1 MTSVSSRCQSAP
13 LGRKPQ
19 AGRPRPAG
27 VPTDRPNV
35 LWLVPDQHHPDWFG
49 CAGHTVRTPN
59 VDALAQR
66 GVRFENAVCP
76 SPLCA
81 PSRACLATGRRYD
94 RSPVSGNGE
103 DLPAD
108 AATVYGRLRDEA
120 GYHVMGCGKFDLHK
134 ASYNWGVDG
143 QHRLDDWG
151 FSAGVDN
158 AGKLD
163 AVLALITD
171 THPAKLD
178 HSLDWAGGWRRA
190 LDEGDLTPRD
200 PYTAYLA
207 EEGLLEQHVEDYIE
221 RYSTDTATF
230 PTPLPDRAYCDN
242 WIGRQGLDLLADA
255 PDDRPWFLQ
264 VNFNGP
270 HSPWDVTEEMHDW
283 YRDPPLDLGQPVAP
297 GDGTSPEEHVAI
309 RRNYAA
315 MVENVDRWVGRF
327 VDRLRDRG
335 ELDQTLVVFAAD
347 HGELLGD
354 HGGWGKQSPYRAST
368 GIPFVAAGAGVT
380 TGDPVDAPVS
390 LLDLHA
396 TALDAAGL
404 SHDDADGASLR
415 GVLSGGAPPHD
426 VVTAALDD
434 WRLATDGRFV
444 LVEGHDFGDALVDGW
459 SDPVL
464 FDHRTDPAETRDVSD
479 EYPDIVADL
488 SDTHPD

>member
-1 MTSVSSRCQSAP
+1 VSP
-13 LGRKPQ
+13 
-19 AGRPRPAG
+19 
-27 VPTDRPNV
+27 DRPNV
-35 LWLVPDQHHPDWFG
+35 LWLVPDQHRPDWLG
-49 CAGHTVRTPN
+49 CAGHPVRTPN
-59 VDALAQR
+59 VDALAERGQR
-66 GVRFENAVCP
+66 FATAVCP

-81 PSRACLATGRRYD
+81 PARACLATGRSYH

-103 DLPAD
+103 DLPRD
-108 AATVYGRLRDEA
+108 ATTVYGRLRDEA

-134 ASYNWGVDG
+134 ASYSWGVDG

-158 AGKLD
+158 AGKFD
-163 AVLALITD
+163 AVLALVTD
-171 THPAKLD
+171 THPVKLD
-178 HSLDWAGGWRRA
+178 QDLDWAERWRQA

-207 EEGLLEQHVEDYIE
+207 DEGLLEEHVADYIE
-221 RYSTDTATF
+221 RSEADAATF
-230 PTPLPDRAYCDN
+230 PTPLPERAYCDN

-264 VNFNGP
+264 VNFAGP
-270 HSPWDVTEEMHDW
+270 HSPWDVTEAMHDW
-283 YRDPPLDLGQPVAP
+283 YRDPPADLGQPIAA
-297 GDGTSPEEHVAI
+297 GDGTAPADHAAI

-335 ELDQTLVVFAAD
+335 ELDETLVVFAAD

-368 GIPFVAAGAGVT
+368 GIPFVVAGPDVA
-380 TGDPVDAPVS
+380 DREPVDAPVN

-396 TALDAAGL
+396 TALDDAGL
-404 SHDDADGASLR
+404 SHGDSDGASLR
-415 GVLSGGAPPHD
+415 GVLSGGDPPHD
-426 VVTAALDD
+426 AVTSALDD

-444 LVEGHDFGDALVDGW
+444 RVEGYEFGDALAGKW

-464 FDHRTDPAETRDVSD
+464 FDHRADPEETRDVSD
-479 EYPDIVADL
+479 AHPDIVADL
-488 SDTHPD
+488 ADAQSD